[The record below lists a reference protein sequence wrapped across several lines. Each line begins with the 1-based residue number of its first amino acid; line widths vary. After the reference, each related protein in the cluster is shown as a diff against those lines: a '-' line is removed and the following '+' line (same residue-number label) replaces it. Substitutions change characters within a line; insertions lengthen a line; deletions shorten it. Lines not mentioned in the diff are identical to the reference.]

1 MNDNFIYIK
10 VFKMEKRE
18 RAFLNPHKA
27 ACAIPS
33 AYLYSFINRLKL
45 TPEQLTTIHW
55 LREKRDEKID
65 NMFRSLTFK
74 TYTRDKDIN
83 RTLDRIEL
91 KKNGKRINGHKLDT
105 NRFPIFRL
113 KSIYNYNRNQLPFAM
128 LDVMMQLE
136 KLKHRKI
143 PNPHDYTFRPI
154 PGFNYIYITKTG
166 IIYDVYRKKIVWKHL
181 KKYKTSGWYVGVYI
195 TSNDGKGIDRDVH
208 RLLAL
213 TYINVPKHLKFVPK
227 DKLMVNHLDG
237 DKTNFSLENLEW
249 CTQAENNKHAMRNGL
264 NNSSSIYPI
273 RKIKVTNPITGR
285 SIVFNTMGEAAE
297 IMQVTKLGIYEA
309 CNRPNKNHKG
319 YIYEYA

>member
-1 MNDNFIYIK
+1 
-10 VFKMEKRE
+10 MEKRA
-18 RAFLNPHKA
+18 RAFLNSHKA

-45 TPEQLTTIHW
+45 TPEQLTTLHW

-91 KKNGKRINGHKLDT
+91 KKNGKHVYGHKLDT

-136 KLKHRKI
+136 KLKYRKI

-166 IIYDVYRKKIVWKHL
+166 IIYDVYRKLCGSILKNIKHP
-181 KKYKTSGWYVGVYI
+181 
-195 TSNDGKGIDRDVH
+195 DGMLVFILH
-208 RLLAL
+208 L
-213 TYINVPKHLKFVPK
+213 TMGK
-227 DKLMVNHLDG
+227 
-237 DKTNFSLENLEW
+237 E
-249 CTQAENNKHAMRNGL
+249 
-264 NNSSSIYPI
+264 SIEMY
-273 RKIKVTNPITGR
+273 
-285 SIVFNTMGEAAE
+285 IVF
-297 IMQVTKLGIYEA
+297 
-309 CNRPNKNHKG
+309 
-319 YIYEYA
+319 